1 MPRVAIGCRYRCFRW
16 QSTGGPAGFWRAG
29 PCFQPQNQ
37 QKAPDTGATKELS
50 VDADVQILTHRVA
63 ALEDTMGS
71 VMGEIRDGIREIAVN
86 TGKLAVLEERHAET
100 RDGLNRAFDE
110 IKRIQ
115 AEKCETSVCSSI
127 KAACLT
133 METSAKAL
141 ESRVSTIE
149 TAMPGLKET
158 RGWMIALAGIVI
170 VFVVGALL
178 ALVVRGG

>member
-1 MPRVAIGCRYRCFRW
+1 M
-16 QSTGGPAGFWRAG
+16 
-29 PCFQPQNQ
+29 
-37 QKAPDTGATKELS
+37 
-50 VDADVQILTHRVA
+50 DADVQILTHRVT

-110 IKRIQ
+110 IKRLQ
-115 AEKCETSVCSSI
+115 SDKCETIACANV
-127 KAACLT
+127 KANCGVIEGRAG
-133 METSAKAL
+133 AL
-141 ESRVSTIE
+141 ESRVAAIE

-158 RGWMIALAGIVI
+158 RGWMIALAGLVL
-170 VFVVGALL
+170 VAVVGALL